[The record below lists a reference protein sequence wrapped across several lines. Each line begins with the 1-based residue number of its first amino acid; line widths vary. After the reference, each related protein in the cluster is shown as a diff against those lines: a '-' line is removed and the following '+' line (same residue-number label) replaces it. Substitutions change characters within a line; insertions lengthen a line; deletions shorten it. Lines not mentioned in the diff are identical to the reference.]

1 MRRLNVAVFLMSV
14 LLPGAAFA
22 QFGRE
27 WTTSGNDAQRSN
39 WLRTDG
45 KISPTTLQKA
55 GFAHLWKMKFNN
67 AARQLNALTQAMI
80 MDRLIGYR
88 GFRALVFLS
97 GSSDQVIVADSD
109 LARPEWQVTLPGG
122 SSQAGTATC
131 PGALTSG
138 VTRPTTLSIAPPPST
153 GGATGFGGRGGP
165 AKSGVGAPGEGAV
178 TLAARVA
185 ARPAPPAP
193 ARPARTTARPPG
205 GFGAPSVIYAL
216 SSNGMLHELNTQNGT
231 AVHPATRFLP
241 GNANA
246 HGLIMVD
253 DLFYVATDGNCN
265 GVADGVWMLDIGSKK
280 VTNWKSP
287 KGVAGNV
294 GPALG
299 PDGTVYVAT
308 RGGELVSL
316 AGETLAAKGT
326 YNAGQPFS
334 SSPVVFE
341 HKGKL
346 MVAATTADGRLH
358 VADAASMSAIA
369 KSDAD
374 AKAANYSVGALA
386 SWQDP
391 SGTRWILVPT
401 STGVNAWKLTDS
413 GLQSGWTSRELVS
426 AMTPVVMN
434 GVVFAVSSGFK
445 GNVKNSQPAVLY
457 ALDGVS
463 GKELWSSGSTIA
475 SFATTGGLTGGA
487 SQLYLS
493 TYDGTLYAFGI
504 PIEH

>member
-1 MRRLNVAVFLMSV
+1 MRRLNVAVFLIGM
-14 LLPGAAFA
+14 LPAAAFA

-39 WLRTDG
+39 WLRTDA
-45 KISPTTLQKA
+45 KIAPNTLQKA

-67 AARQLNALTQAMI
+67 AAKQFNALTQAMI
-80 MDRLIGYR
+80 MDRLIGYK

-122 SSQAGTATC
+122 SAQAGSATC

-138 VTRPTTLSIAPPPST
+138 VTRPTTLSIAPPPSAA
-153 GGATGFGGRGGP
+153 GATGFGGRGGP

-178 TLAARVA
+178 TLAARNA
-185 ARPAPPAP
+185 PRPAPPTP
-193 ARPARTTARPPG
+193 ARPNRPAARPPG
-205 GFGAPSVIYAL
+205 GFGAPSVIYAV
-216 SSNGMLHELNTQNGT
+216 SSTGMLHELNTQNGA
-231 AVHPATRFLP
+231 AVHPPTRFLP
-241 GNANA
+241 ANANA
-246 HGLIMVD
+246 HGLIMID
-253 DLFYVATDGNCN
+253 DTFYIATDGNCN
-265 GVADGVWMLDIGSKK
+265 GVPDGVWALEIGSKK

-299 PDGTVYVAT
+299 PDGTLYVAT

-316 AGETLAAKGT
+316 AAETLSQKSA

-334 SSPVVFE
+334 SSPIVFE
-341 HKGKL
+341 DKGKL
-346 MVAATTADGRLH
+346 MVAATTTDGRLH
-358 VADAASMSAIA
+358 VADAATMSAVA
-369 KSDAD
+369 KSNPDS
-374 AKAANYSVGALA
+374 KAANYNSGALA

-401 STGVNAWKLTDS
+401 ASSVTAWKLN
-413 GLQSGWTSRELVS
+413 GANLEIGWTSRDLVS

-445 GNVKNSQPAVLY
+445 GNARNSQPAVLY
-457 ALDGVS
+457 ALDGIT
-463 GKELWSSGSTIA
+463 GKELWSSGAAMT

-493 TYDGTLYAFGI
+493 TYDGTLHAFGI

>member
-1 MRRLNVAVFLMSV
+1 MRRLNVVVFLLG
-14 LLPGAAFA
+14 LLVPGAALA

-39 WLRTDG
+39 WVRTDA
-45 KISPTTLQKA
+45 KIAPTTLQKA
-55 GFAHLWKMKFNN
+55 GFAHLWKMKFTNT
-67 AARQLNALTQAMI
+67 ARQFNALTQAMI
-80 MDRLIGYR
+80 MDRLIGYK

-109 LARPEWQVTLPGG
+109 LARPEWQLTLPGG

-131 PGALTSG
+131 PGGLTSG
-138 VTRPTTLSIAPPPST
+138 VTRPTTLSIAPPPSAAAT
-153 GGATGFGGRGGP
+153 TGFGGRGGP
-165 AKSGVGAPGEGAV
+165 AKSDVGQPGEGAV
-178 TLAARVA
+178 TLARIS

-193 ARPARTTARPPG
+193 ARPARSAARPAG
-205 GFGAPSVIYAL
+205 GFGAPSAIYAL
-216 SSNGMLHELNTQNGT
+216 ASNGMLHELNTQNG
-231 AVHPATRFLP
+231 ANVNPPTRFLP

-246 HGLIMVD
+246 HGLIMAD
-253 DLFYVATDGNCN
+253 DLFYVATDGNCG
-265 GVADGVWMLDIGSKK
+265 GVPDGVWALDIGSKK

-299 PDGTVYVAT
+299 PDGGLFVAT

-316 AGETLAAKGT
+316 AGETLHVKGT
-326 YNAGQPFS
+326 YNSGSPFT
-334 SSPVVFE
+334 SSPVVFD

-346 MVAATTADGRLH
+346 LVAAATSDGRLH
-358 VADAASMSAIA
+358 VADAATMNPVA

-374 AKAANYSVGALA
+374 AKAAGYNAGALA

-401 STGVNAWKLTDS
+401 TASVTAWKLTDS
-413 GLQSGWTSRELVS
+413 GLQLGWTSNEMIAAL
-426 AMTPVVMN
+426 TPVVMN

-445 GNVKNSQPAVLY
+445 GNARNSQSAVLH
-457 ALDGVS
+457 AIDGVT
-463 GKELWSSGSTIA
+463 GKELWSSGKTIT
-475 SFATTGGLTGGA
+475 SFATTGGLSAGA